1 MSEIEHHDDGT
12 RQQFPSGW
20 HLQDRSAVGSRRH
33 ASRRAAD
40 PIMKNARGFSQLFV
54 NEKGTAAIE
63 FGLVGTMLSL
73 LLLGVVDFGMGYWE
87 QIQVGNAARAGAEYA
102 IFNGWNQSGI
112 ATAVTNA
119 TSLSSI
125 AATPASTQSFGCPS
139 ATGGIT
145 AAASGASCTGG
156 GTAGSYVTV
165 NAKASYTT
173 LFTYPGVT
181 NPLTLTARVT
191 VRID

>member
-1 MSEIEHHDDGT
+1 VD
-12 RQQFPSGW
+12 Q
-20 HLQDRSAVGSRRH
+20 
-33 ASRRAAD
+33 
-40 PIMKNARGFSQLFV
+40 IMKNGRGFSQLFV

-73 LLLGVVDFGMGYWE
+73 LLLGVIDFGMGYWE
-87 QIQVGNAARAGAEYA
+87 KIQVGNAARAGGEYA
-102 IFNGWNQSGI
+102 IFNGWVSSGI
-112 ATAVTNA
+112 TTAVTSA

-125 AATPASTQSFGCPS
+125 SATPAPTQSYGCPS

-165 NAKASYTT
+165 NAQASYTT

-181 NPLTLTARVT
+181 NPLTLTASVT

>member
-1 MSEIEHHDDGT
+1 MSETGMMMRRR
-12 RQQFPSGW
+12 RQLPSGW
-20 HLQDRSAVGSRRH
+20 HLQERSAVGSRRH
-33 ASRRAAD
+33 PSRRAVD
-40 PIMKNARGFSQLFV
+40 QIMKNGRRFSQLFV

-73 LLLGVVDFGMGYWE
+73 LLLGLIDFGMGYWE

-102 IFNGWNQSGI
+102 IFNGWASSGI
-112 ATAVTNA
+112 TTAVTSA

-125 AATPASTQSFGCPS
+125 SATPAPTQTCGCPS
-139 ATGGIT
+139 ASGGIT
-145 AAASGASCTGG
+145 TATCGASCTGG
-156 GTAGSYVTV
+156 ATAGSYVTV

-173 LFTYPGVT
+173 LFSYPGVT
-181 NPLTLTARVT
+181 SPLTLTASVT